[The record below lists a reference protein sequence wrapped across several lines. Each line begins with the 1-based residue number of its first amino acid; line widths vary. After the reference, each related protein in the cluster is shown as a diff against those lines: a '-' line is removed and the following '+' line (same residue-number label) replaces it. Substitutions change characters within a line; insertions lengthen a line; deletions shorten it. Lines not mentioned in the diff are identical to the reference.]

1 MGFCDHGSFYSNWNW
16 INGNV
21 RIGELFKRT
30 NGVNKMTLN
39 EEAILEAKKQI
50 GKGAIDIL
58 QKQSGLKFRVS
69 FKEPSNCNQVL
80 DLGVPF
86 FDIYIIGEVEV
97 NGQIIN
103 CFYFKI

>member
-1 MGFCDHGSFYSNWNW
+1 
-16 INGNV
+16 
-21 RIGELFKRT
+21 
-30 NGVNKMTLN
+30 MTPK
-39 EEAILEAKKQI
+39 EEVIQEAKKQI
-50 GKGAIDIL
+50 GKSAVDIL
-58 QKQSGLKFRVS
+58 QRESGLSFRVS
-69 FKEPSNCNQVL
+69 FSEPGNCTQVL